1 MLLTCQRV
9 HASPAGQY
17 VDCRPA
23 DPNTSPAAD
32 DDVIGGVFHVLQ
44 HVVSLYVMAAAV
56 VSMVLGRVI
65 ATMPFVFGGAY
76 SAWFYLRFLQ
86 SNASNPAEQC

>member
-1 MLLTCQRV
+1 M
-9 HASPAGQY
+9 
-17 VDCRPA
+17 
-23 DPNTSPAAD
+23 
-32 DDVIGGVFHVLQ
+32 LQ